1 MHTQAHTQMRRARKI
16 ILIDEEGKAYMR
28 RAKNISRKIK
38 CCRIPFSP
46 EVAIWIRRVQVYYLI
61 LRYHKRKIKNRGNL
75 KCAARQC
82 NFTNPLTMPI
92 KEIVLRL
99 KTCKKECSFYREHGK
114 RFRRKHLKERKRAAK
129 ENNDEEA
136 FPSISAII

>member
-1 MHTQAHTQMRRARKI
+1 
-16 ILIDEEGKAYMR
+16 
-28 RAKNISRKIK
+28 
-38 CCRIPFSP
+38 
-46 EVAIWIRRVQVYYLI
+46 
-61 LRYHKRKIKNRGNL
+61 
-75 KCAARQC
+75 
-82 NFTNPLTMPI
+82 MPI

-99 KTCKKECSFYREHGK
+99 KTCKKEFSFYREHGK

>member
-1 MHTQAHTQMRRARKI
+1 M
-16 ILIDEEGKAYMR
+16 
-28 RAKNISRKIK
+28 
-38 CCRIPFSP
+38 
-46 EVAIWIRRVQVYYLI
+46 I

-99 KTCKKECSFYREHGK
+99 KTCKKEFSFYREHGK